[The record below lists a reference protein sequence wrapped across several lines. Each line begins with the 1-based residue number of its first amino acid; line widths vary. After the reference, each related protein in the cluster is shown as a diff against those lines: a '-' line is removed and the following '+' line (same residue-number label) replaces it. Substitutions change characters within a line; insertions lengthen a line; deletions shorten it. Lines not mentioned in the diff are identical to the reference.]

1 MRSSIRLGAAALPRE
16 VAGGVP
22 GDIVL
27 IGMLGRHWLDIN
39 DPKLS
44 PGPAGAVG
52 GGLLGAGAGVH
63 HVCGVQEDR
72 SGMDIGVDLGEVW
85 WMAERLS

>member
-1 MRSSIRLGAAALPRE
+1 
-16 VAGGVP
+16 VAGSGC
-22 GDIVL
+22 GLLSGWALRMFCGKSREEFREISFE

-52 GGLLGAGAGVH
+52 VGLLGAGAGVH
-63 HVCGVQEDR
+63 HV
-72 SGMDIGVDLGEVW
+72 
-85 WMAERLS
+85 